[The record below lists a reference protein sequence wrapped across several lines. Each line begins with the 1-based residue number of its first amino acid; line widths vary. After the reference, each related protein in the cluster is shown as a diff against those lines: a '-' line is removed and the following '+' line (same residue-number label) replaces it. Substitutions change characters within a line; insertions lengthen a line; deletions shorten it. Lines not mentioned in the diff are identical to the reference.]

1 MISPTI
7 ITLWIK
13 NISQCSLLMTCLLL
27 LTACSKPLP
36 EERLQYAGA
45 WQSDSMAL
53 LILADGSVAYERLK
67 NGITTSVNGPLKEF
81 KGDDIV
87 VGFGPFTTTFE
98 VTQPPQQTA
107 QGWIMTV
114 DGVTLQ
120 KRATK

>member
-1 MISPTI
+1 MTTPII
-7 ITLWIK
+7 ITPWIK
-13 NISQCSLLMTCLLL
+13 NISQYSLLAIGLLL
-27 LTACSKPLP
+27 LTACNKPLP
-36 EERLQYAGA
+36 EERLDYAGA

-67 NGITTSVNGPLKEF
+67 NGMTTSVNGPLKEF

-107 QGWIMTV
+107 QGWTMTV
-114 DGVTLQ
+114 DGIALQ
-120 KRATK
+120 KRAAN